1 MNFDDSLHR
10 IKARF
15 VGFRALLV
23 LDDKVLRRY
32 VMAWGPLLVRRFD
45 DWPMDNTLAA
55 LWACVDVDFDA
66 LGDLTNDSHADVVAR
81 FRQMQALELV
91 YPDGT
96 VAEAVVKVLTNELQ
110 KVGKA

>member
-1 MNFDDSLHR
+1 MRFDDTLDR
-10 IKARF
+10 IKAQF

-32 VMAWGPLLVRRFD
+32 VMAWGPLLVRRVD
-45 DWPMDNTLAA
+45 DWPLDDTLAG

-96 VAEAVVKVLTNELQ
+96 VAQAVVKVLTNELN
-110 KVGKA
+110 KYAKA